1 MDDILLVTVDS
12 LRADHVGWHE
22 YERETTPNLDALA
35 ERGETFTNAFAH
47 ACSTRPSF
55 PSILTS
61 SYALMY
67 GGYERISEKRTL
79 LSEVFDSAGYRTAG
93 FHSNLYLSADFGYD
107 RGFDEFYDS
116 KTDPSATARLRQFV
130 KDRLDSDGLL
140 YQTLAQAFET
150 AERTAGANVGSAYV
164 NADEI
169 TDHALEW
176 VESVRDDGPRFLWV
190 HYMDVH
196 HPYVPPE
203 RHQRAFRD
211 EPIGDRRAIKLRRK
225 MIESPDEVT
234 QRELDDIIDLYDA
247 EIRFTDEQIGR
258 LVETVRESWDGATTL
273 VTADHGEEFLDHG
286 QFSHYATFY
295 DEVLHV
301 PLLYDDESGSGGS
314 HDELVGLLDV
324 APTLVE
330 RAGLEP
336 PSNFRGES
344 LHALFDGDG
353 WSRDHL
359 IGDWANTNT
368 GERRFSYRDHEWKY
382 IRTGDG
388 EELYDLTT
396 DPGERESVVDTEP
409 EILEHARDVI
419 DDHERAIEETATDLG
434 DVEMEEAVKDRLRDL
449 GYKE

>member
-1 MDDILLVTVDS
+1 MDDILFVTVDS
-12 LRADHVGWHE
+12 LRADHVGWHD
-22 YERETTPNLDALA
+22 YARDTTPNLDDLA
-35 ERGETFTNAFAH
+35 DRGHTCTNAFAH

-67 GGYERISEKRTL
+67 GGYERISEDRTL
-79 LSEVFDSAGYRTAG
+79 LSEAFDDAGYRTAG

-130 KDRLDSDGLL
+130 KDQLDSDGLL

-150 AERTAGANVGSAYV
+150 AEQTAGVNVGSAYV
-164 NADEI
+164 SADEI
-169 TDHALEW
+169 TDRALEW
-176 VESVRDDGPRFLWV
+176 ANSVEGDGPRFMWV

-234 QRELDDIIDLYDA
+234 RDELEDIVDLYDA

-258 LVETVRESWDGATTL
+258 LVETVRDSWDGATVT

-301 PLLYDDESGSGGS
+301 PLLYDDGSGDGGE
-314 HDELVGLLDV
+314 HDDLVGLLDV
-324 APTLVE
+324 APTLVDG
-330 RAGLEP
+330 AGLEQP
-336 PSNFRGES
+336 PTFRGES

-353 WSRDHL
+353 WSREHVV
-359 IGDWANTNT
+359 GDWENTNS
-368 GERRFSYRDHEWKY
+368 GERRFSYRDREWKY

-388 EELYDLTT
+388 EELYDLTA
-396 DPGERESVVDTEP
+396 DPDERENLVDAEP
-409 EILEHARDVI
+409 EPLEHARTVI
-419 DDHERAIEETATDLG
+419 DEHERAVEETATDLG
-434 DVEMEEAVKDRLRDL
+434 EVEMQEEVKERLRDL
-449 GYKE
+449 GYQE